1 MSNHYDNIGVWTIEL
16 YRLDDDGNPLTDKKG
31 NVIRYEYPNLETMID
46 TESITVDD
54 LEVVED
60 DDI

>member
-1 MSNHYDNIGVWTIEL
+1 MSNHYDNIEVWTIEL

-60 DDI
+60 E